1 VPFVPNATPSRR
13 QPSRE
18 RFTRPDVLLQALEHY
33 HDDSATS
40 DLLFLMA
47 WEVRPTSD
55 LGVVLRIAQIRR
67 ANPVLAAELRAREA
81 PAGTGARTRR
91 DRAPFRRLD
100 SGGAEVGSI
109 RISGVSRSGGLDGG
123 VVVGE
128 ARVPSRDDATP
139 NDMLV
144 R

>member
-1 VPFVPNATPSRR
+1 VPFVPNVTPSRR

-18 RFTRPDVLLQALEHY
+18 GFNRPDVLLKALEHY

-40 DLLFLMA
+40 DLLLLMA

-81 PAGTGARTRR
+81 AGR
-91 DRAPFRRLD
+91 DW
-100 SGGAEVGSI
+100 
-109 RISGVSRSGGLDGG
+109 RSH
-123 VVVGE
+123 
-128 ARVPSRDDATP
+128 PS
-139 NDMLV
+139 
-144 R
+144 

>member
-1 VPFVPNATPSRR
+1 MPFVPNATPSRR

-18 RFTRPDVLLQALEHY
+18 GFTRPDVLLQALEHY
-33 HDDSATS
+33 HDDS
-40 DLLFLMA
+40 
-47 WEVRPTSD
+47 
-55 LGVVLRIAQIRR
+55 
-67 ANPVLAAELRAREA
+67 
-81 PAGTGARTRR
+81 GTGARTRR

-100 SGGAEVGSI
+100 NGGAEVGSI

-128 ARVPSRDDATP
+128 ARVPSCDDAAP
-139 NDMLV
+139 NDTLV